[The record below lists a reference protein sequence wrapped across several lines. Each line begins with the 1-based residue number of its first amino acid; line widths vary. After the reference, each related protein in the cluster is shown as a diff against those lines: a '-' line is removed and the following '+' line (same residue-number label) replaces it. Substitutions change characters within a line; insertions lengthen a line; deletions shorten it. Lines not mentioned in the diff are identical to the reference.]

1 MRKQIIYV
9 GLLLLL
15 CSVTGCNAEKPD
27 ETKPTEKVTETERP
41 KKENTKEK
49 QASHKQKVVKNTDCG
64 YELKYNPDIFQYYY
78 AEGVDNY
85 TPVDEAVE
93 KEGTVYVTVQ
103 LFQNADATEVAKSF
117 QSGSDEEIKEKK
129 IGAENIL
136 AKYIYSETK
145 ADHTTQYVKRYVLQ
159 RKKDVLLVET
169 SGYKDMDEQVLQEIE
184 SMLGSFRME

>member
-9 GLLLLL
+9 SLLLLL
-15 CSVTGCNAEKPD
+15 CSVSGCNAEKPD
-27 ETKPTEKVTETERP
+27 ETKPTEKVTETEIP
-41 KKENTKEK
+41 EKENTEEK
-49 QASHKQKVVKNTDCG
+49 QASQKQKVARNKDYG
-64 YELKYNPDIFQYYY
+64 YELKYNPDIFRYYY

-103 LFQNADATEVAKSF
+103 LLQNADATEVAKSF
-117 QSGSDEEIKEKK
+117 QSGSDEEIKEKN

-136 AKYIYSETK
+136 AKYIYSESKT
-145 ADHTTQYVKRYVLQ
+145 DHTVQYVKRYVLQ